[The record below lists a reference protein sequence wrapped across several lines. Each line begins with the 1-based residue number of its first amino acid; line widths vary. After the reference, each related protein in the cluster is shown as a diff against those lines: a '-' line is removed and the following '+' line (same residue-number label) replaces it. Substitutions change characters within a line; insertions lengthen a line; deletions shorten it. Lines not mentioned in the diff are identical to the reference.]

1 MPTYLNIAGIGE
13 EFRIDT
19 LDEDQMGF
27 KLEMK
32 DSLMSAEVK
41 TMQFTI
47 SNNNREE
54 ICQNEWKVKF

>member
-1 MPTYLNIAGIGE
+1 M
-13 EFRIDT
+13 IDT